1 MAYLS
6 QTGTPMKNHHNI
18 ALTSLLAAGL
28 AALLCVLPAQAKTLR
43 WSSAGDMQTAD
54 PHAQNSG
61 VNNNING
68 QIFEGLV
75 ERGKNMEIVPRLATS
90 WRQPN
95 PTTWVFDIRKNVK
108 FHDGKPLTADDV
120 VWSILRMQQ
129 PTSNFRVYANG
140 IGKPRKIDSHTVELT
155 TPVPNPV
162 TLEMLVNMFIMSR
175 DWAIANKVEKVQD
188 YAAKE
193 ETFAARNANG
203 TGPFMLVSREPEVKT
218 VLKKNPN
225 WWGIA
230 EKKFEGN
237 VTEVVYTP
245 ISSEATRMSALL
257 SGEIDFV
264 LDPAVQNLEQFK
276 RNKALKVIQGI
287 ENRVVFF
294 GMDQGRDEL
303 LYSNIKGKNP
313 LKDKRVRQAMYQAID
328 IEAIKRTAMRG
339 LSTPT
344 GLVHPNPVAAKLPAE
359 LTKRLPFD
367 IAAATKLMSD
377 AGYASGFDITLD
389 CPIGRYL
396 ADERICVSVAGM
408 LAKINVRVRV
418 NTMPIST
425 YFAKIQK
432 LDTSFYMLG
441 WGGSTFE
448 PIFTLQPIMHS
459 RNTVGDGDYNYG
471 QVKDAKF
478 DALVQQV
485 KGELDPKK
493 RMAMIVEAFKI
504 YNDNVYL
511 LPLHL
516 QIIPWAMRANMSAV
530 HRADNWLE
538 VPWVMI
544 K

>member
-1 MAYLS
+1 
-6 QTGTPMKNHHNI
+6 MKNHHNLG
-18 ALTSLLAAGL
+18 LTSLLAAGL

-257 SGEIDFV
+257 SG
-264 LDPAVQNLEQFK
+264 
-276 RNKALKVIQGI
+276 
-287 ENRVVFF
+287 
-294 GMDQGRDEL
+294 
-303 LYSNIKGKNP
+303 
-313 LKDKRVRQAMYQAID
+313 
-328 IEAIKRTAMRG
+328 
-339 LSTPT
+339 
-344 GLVHPNPVAAKLPAE
+344 
-359 LTKRLPFD
+359 
-367 IAAATKLMSD
+367 
-377 AGYASGFDITLD
+377 
-389 CPIGRYL
+389 
-396 ADERICVSVAGM
+396 
-408 LAKINVRVRV
+408 
-418 NTMPIST
+418 
-425 YFAKIQK
+425 
-432 LDTSFYMLG
+432 
-441 WGGSTFE
+441 
-448 PIFTLQPIMHS
+448 
-459 RNTVGDGDYNYG
+459 
-471 QVKDAKF
+471 
-478 DALVQQV
+478 
-485 KGELDPKK
+485 
-493 RMAMIVEAFKI
+493 
-504 YNDNVYL
+504 
-511 LPLHL
+511 
-516 QIIPWAMRANMSAV
+516 
-530 HRADNWLE
+530 
-538 VPWVMI
+538 
-544 K
+544 

>member
-1 MAYLS
+1 MSVHLVIFMSVVFLFA
-6 QTGTPMKNHHNI
+6 TPVH
-18 ALTSLLAAGL
+18 
-28 AALLCVLPAQAKTLR
+28 AKTLR

-54 PHAQNSG
+54 PHSQNAG

-75 ERGKNMEIVPRLATS
+75 ERGKKMEIVPRLATG

-95 PTTWVFDIRKNVK
+95 ATTWVFDIRKHVK

-129 PTSNFRVYANG
+129 PNSNFRVYANA
-140 IGKPRKIDSHTVELT
+140 IGKPRKIDTHTVELVT
-155 TPVPNPV
+155 DVPNPV
-162 TLEMLVNMFIMSR
+162 MLEMLVNMFIMSR
-175 DWAIANKVEKVQD
+175 EWAIANKVERVQD
-188 YAAKE
+188 YKARE

-203 TGPFMLVSREPEVKT
+203 TGPFMLLLRAPEIKT

-230 EKKFEGN
+230 DKKFEGN
-237 VTEVVYTP
+237 VTEVIYTP
-245 ISSEATRMSALL
+245 ISSEATRMSALV
-257 SGEIDFV
+257 SGELDFV
-264 LDPAVQNLEQFK
+264 LDPAVQNLAQFK
-276 RNKALKVIQGI
+276 RNKALKVIEAI
-287 ENRVVFF
+287 ENRVIFF
-294 GMDQGRDEL
+294 GMDQARTEL

-344 GLVHPNPVAAKLPAE
+344 GLIHPNPVAAGLPEE

-367 IAAATKLMSD
+367 VAAANKLMAE

-389 CPIGRYL
+389 CPNGRYL
-396 ADERICVSVAGM
+396 ADERICVAVAGM
-408 LAKINVRVRV
+408 LAKISVRVRV
-418 NTMPIST
+418 NAMPVST
-425 YFAKIQK
+425 YFAKVQK

-441 WGGSTFE
+441 WGGSTFD
-448 PIFTLQPIMHS
+448 PIFTLQPVLHT
-459 RNTVGDGDYNYG
+459 RNDKGDGDYNWG
-471 QVKDAKF
+471 QVSDKKF
-478 DALVQQV
+478 DVLVQQL
-485 KGELDPKK
+485 KGEIDPKK
-493 RMAMIVEAFKI
+493 RNAMIVEAYKI
-504 YNDNVYL
+504 QNENIYQ

-516 QIIPWAMRANMSAV
+516 QIIPWAMRANVSAV

-538 VPWVMI
+538 VPWVVI